1 VTISSLVN
9 RQSHLGLTRL
19 WREVL
24 VVLKTTTSRIDG
36 VIVVYLSGGIFFGEE
51 SAFLQPLVK
60 DLLNES
66 RKIVFDLGNVTHLDS
81 GGVGI
86 LVAVFASA
94 RKVGGDIRFANL
106 GNHTKDVFR
115 TTNLVTVF
123 EIFCKTRDAIASFN
137 RDTSGNF
144 RITNA

>member
-1 VTISSLVN
+1 M
-9 RQSHLGLTRL
+9 
-19 WREVL
+19 VL
-24 VVLKTTTSRIDG
+24 NTTSSRING
-36 VIVVYLSGGIFFGEE
+36 VIVVYLSGGIFFGED

-60 DLLNES
+60 SLLNES

-106 GNHTKDVFR
+106 GSHTKEVFH

-123 EIFCKTRDAIASFN
+123 EIFRKTREAIASFN
-137 RDTSGNF
+137 PDTTGRC
-144 RITNA
+144 RITSA